1 MSEFFESDFVRKGM
15 QDIEDLQV
23 DLQRGFTRFP
33 SLDEEEQQKQLEL
46 LETLLEKQQLMYTRM
61 KLSDDPKA
69 HQIVEDMRDSLSLL
83 GMPPGSSVEQVFMN
97 MKETLRKV
105 RDGEL
110 DPSEEM

>member
-1 MSEFFESDFVRKGM
+1 MSEFFKSDFVRKGM

-23 DLQRGFTRFP
+23 DLQRGFMRFP
-33 SLDEEEQQKQLEL
+33 SLNEEEQQEQLEL

-69 HQIVEDMRDSLSLL
+69 HQIVEDMKNSLTLL
-83 GMPPGSSVEQVFMN
+83 GMPPGASVEQVFTN

-110 DPSEEM
+110 DASEDT

>member
-1 MSEFFESDFVRKGM
+1 
-15 QDIEDLQV
+15 
-23 DLQRGFTRFP
+23 
-33 SLDEEEQQKQLEL
+33 
-46 LETLLEKQQLMYTRM
+46 
-61 KLSDDPKA
+61 
-69 HQIVEDMRDSLSLL
+69 MRDSLSLL